1 MQISFSQDML
11 AITLEDDTKT
21 FYHLQ
26 NIVEKNFKKWIGR
39 KNKTIIFKQESEDIQ
54 RKYFLKLLNKMYI
67 RLNSTPSKKIS
78 EEILDSIDKSIK
90 IVHLKSNQIQQRL
103 KIDIKIKDNYALL
116 FLLSGNNSILVSYL
130 KNYFKDHLVQYR
142 LKNNTLTIYPK
153 SEKTAELFEN
163 LLQKEEI
170 IGCYVEFKYD
180 IDEIIEY
187 KKTLRNKINRKR
199 KFNALFSL
207 LEDYYK
213 VLECKSEDS
222 FEVVRKNY
230 LKLVKKY
237 HPDRVTDK
245 NSNKMAMY
253 IKKFQNIQEAY
264 EMIKVH
270 FEHQR
275 KYVA

>member
-187 KKTLRNKINRKR
+187 KKTLRDKINRKR

>member
-1 MQISFSQDML
+1 M
-11 AITLEDDTKT
+11 
-21 FYHLQ
+21 
-26 NIVEKNFKKWIGR
+26 
-39 KNKTIIFKQESEDIQ
+39 
-54 RKYFLKLLNKMYI
+54 
-67 RLNSTPSKKIS
+67 
-78 EEILDSIDKSIK
+78 
-90 IVHLKSNQIQQRL
+90 
-103 KIDIKIKDNYALL
+103 
-116 FLLSGNNSILVSYL
+116 
-130 KNYFKDHLVQYR
+130 
-142 LKNNTLTIYPK
+142 TLTIYPK

-187 KKTLRNKINRKR
+187 KKTLRDKINRKR